1 MAPGRIIIGF
11 AAAGLAVILSV
22 FIYMKLNPPP
32 QRPPHAS
39 YDQVFQYCAS
49 AFTANEAE
57 LAKLRKD
64 SAYQRTL
71 ALKPGEYPI
80 GDDGFIYVLGG
91 GMFEILL
98 PSQLQVVRKFRDV
111 KVSSSSRNPNSII
124 GCTTEHLAQALK
136 VYGIAVPSAQPAS
149 PNATR
154 P

>member
-11 AAAGLAVILSV
+11 AAAGLAVILAV

-32 QRPPHAS
+32 KRPPQAS
-39 YDQVFQYCAS
+39 YDQVFQYCES
-49 AFTANEAE
+49 AFVANEAE

-64 SAYQRTL
+64 SAYKAAL

-80 GDDGFIYVLGG
+80 GDDGFVYVLGS

-98 PSQLQVVRKFRDV
+98 PSQLQVVRKFKDV
-111 KVSSSSRNPNSII
+111 KVSSSTRNPSSII

-136 VYGIAVPSAQPAS
+136 VYGIAVRTVQ
-149 PNATR
+149 
-154 P
+154 